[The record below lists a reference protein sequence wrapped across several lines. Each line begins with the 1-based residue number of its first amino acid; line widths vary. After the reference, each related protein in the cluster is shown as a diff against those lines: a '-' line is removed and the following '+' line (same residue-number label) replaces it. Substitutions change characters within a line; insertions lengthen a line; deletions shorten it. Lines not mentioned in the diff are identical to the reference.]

1 VKVSVIVAFYKDLEA
16 LSLVLES
23 LQEQSYSNIEIIIAE
38 DDDNEKTKVFLQEY
52 SHLNLKHIY
61 HEDRGNRKIVIQNK
75 AIAIASGEYLCFI
88 DGDILLYEKFVENQ
102 VFLAKRKQI
111 LSGRRV
117 NLSSVV
123 SQLVRNKKIKLQK
136 LEKMFYLYVLKYFLF
151 DKNSRWEQGISLN
164 PRGFIYKVLQK
175 RKRNSEIIGC
185 NWSCFK
191 TDILAINGFNED
203 YGTNPVAMDTD
214 LTWRFKANGCTLVSS
229 KNIANCF
236 HLFHTVSE
244 YEDKDRTLYEY
255 NRKNNIFIA
264 QNGLNKYF

>member
-16 LSLVLES
+16 LSLVLEC
-23 LQEQSYSNIEIIIAE
+23 LQRQTYSDIEIIIAE
-38 DDDNEKTKVFLQEY
+38 DDNNEKTKVFLQNY
-52 SHLNLKHIY
+52 LHLNLKHIY
-61 HEDRGNRKIVIQNK
+61 HEDKGNRKIIIQNK

-88 DGDILLYEKFVENQ
+88 DGDILVYEKFVENQ
-102 VFLAKRKQI
+102 VFLAKKKQI

-117 NLSSVV
+117 NLSLEL
-123 SQLVRNKKIKLQK
+123 SQLIRKRKLKLEK
-136 LEKMFYLYVLKYFLF
+136 LEKMFYFYVIKYFLF

-164 PRGFIYKVLQK
+164 PRGFLYKILQK

-191 TDILAINGFNED
+191 SDILAINGFNED
-203 YGTNPVAMDTD
+203 YGTNPVATDTD
-214 LTWRFKANGCTLVSS
+214 LTWRFKANGCTLRSS

-244 YEDKDRTLYEY
+244 YKEKDRTLYNY
-255 NRKNNIFIA
+255 NREKNLFIA
-264 QNGLNKYF
+264 KNGLNKYF